1 MGNEFAQGREW
12 RAGSE
17 LDWGLLGID
26 WHRGVQTMMRDLCR
40 LYRDEPALH
49 ELDFEPEGFRWI
61 DCNDSDQSIL
71 CFERR
76 ARNGSPVVVALNFTP
91 VPRHGY
97 RVGLPKA
104 GAWREVFN
112 SDSAFYAGSNSAMP
126 VSSLRNPFPGWG
138 TTNPPTSPCLRW
150 GAHPAVRSAVNSVP
164 TGYRLCHKY
173 RARGHVIYIHD
184 EKWLSP
190 RNSRSCSRLPK
201 SRH

>member
-1 MGNEFAQGREW
+1 LLLAYQFAASGKKLTFMGNEFAQGREW

-112 SDSAFYAGSNSAMP
+112 SDSAFYAGSNSGNAGIIPSQP
-126 VSSLRNPFPGWG
+126 VPWMGHDQSADITLPPLGALILRCEAP
-138 TTNPPTSPCLRW
+138 
-150 GAHPAVRSAVNSVP
+150 
-164 TGYRLCHKY
+164 
-173 RARGHVIYIHD
+173 
-184 EKWLSP
+184 
-190 RNSRSCSRLPK
+190 
-201 SRH
+201 